1 MSSLDSDP
9 ESIRRRLRDALARG
23 RAGVAL
29 DLLPDHCLPPER
41 RPGNIIVERLMLAP
55 EPPDGPE
62 HAVPV
67 VVVHREEDDHRGR
80 LNQPPSAS
88 TSTRPLVAFLH
99 GTGGDTEGLLD
110 AHLIPLAS
118 RGYVA
123 VGVDAPCHGRRLDPA
138 GGFVPALAPLS
149 DADVARRAGGHGHG
163 ARTRTR
169 AETFARYGAALVA
182 AWKGGGAVEGAE
194 KGAEK
199 GAEGGA
205 EGAVGTTSGGGYSG
219 AARPFLYDG
228 AWDALRAVRLVRARE
243 DLRVDPSRAAMSGIS
258 LGGMYSWLASAA
270 DPTVVTGGAAP
281 LIGAQDFGWALDND
295 AWRARAAS
303 LPPELFEAAA
313 KDMSD
318 MSDKKNTS
326 DTNTRISDL
335 DVAREVYRRIV
346 PGLCDDLDGPRTMPL
361 VAPRPLLVVNGELD
375 PRCPAGGLEGVVAAV
390 GEAYEREN
398 ARGRFRALAQ
408 VDTPHACTDEMIE
421 VTNLW
426 LDEILRPSDESAAEA
441 TFDQIATSPTWIRL
455 SFE

>member
-1 MSSLDSDP
+1 
-9 ESIRRRLRDALARG
+9 
-23 RAGVAL
+23 
-29 DLLPDHCLPPER
+29 
-41 RPGNIIVERLMLAP
+41 MLAP

-67 VVVHREEDDHRGR
+67 VVVHREDDHRAR
-80 LNQPPSAS
+80 LNRSPSAS
-88 TSTRPLVAFLH
+88 VSTRPLVAFLH

-123 VGVDAPCHGRRLDPA
+123 VGVDAPCHGRRLDPS
-138 GGFVPALAPLS
+138 GGVVPAPATTPLS
-149 DADVARRAGGHGHG
+149 DADVARRVGGHGHG

-182 AWKGGGAVEGAE
+182 AWKGGGGAVEGAE
-194 KGAEK
+194 E

-205 EGAVGTTSGGGYSG
+205 EGAAGTARGGGYSG

-228 AWDALRAVRLVRARE
+228 AWDALRAIRLVRARE

-318 MSDKKNTS
+318 KKNTS
-326 DTNTRISDL
+326 DTNISDV

-408 VDTPHACTDEMIE
+408 LDTPHACTDEMIE
-421 VTNLW
+421 VTNRW
-426 LDEILRPSDESAAEA
+426 LDEILRPSDEPALDSP
-441 TFDQIATSPTWIRL
+441 TFDQLATSPAWIRL

>member
-1 MSSLDSDP
+1 
-9 ESIRRRLRDALARG
+9 
-23 RAGVAL
+23 
-29 DLLPDHCLPPER
+29 
-41 RPGNIIVERLMLAP
+41 MLAP

-67 VVVHREEDDHRGR
+67 VVVHREDHHRAR
-80 LNQPPSAS
+80 LNQTPSAS
-88 TSTRPLVAFLH
+88 TGTRPLVAFLH

-138 GGFVPALAPLS
+138 GGVVPAPATTLD

-182 AWKGGGAVEGAE
+182 AWKGGGAVEGAVE
-194 KGAEK
+194 

-205 EGAVGTTSGGGYSG
+205 EGAAGTSGGGYSG

-281 LIGAQDFGWALDND
+281 LIGAQDFGWALSND

-303 LPPELFEAAA
+303 LPPELFDAAA

-318 MSDKKNTS
+318 MSD
-326 DTNTRISDL
+326 TNISDV

-390 GEAYEREN
+390 EEAYEREN
-398 ARGRFRALAQ
+398 VRGQFRALAQ

-426 LDEILRPSDESAAEA
+426 LDEILRPSDEPALDSPS
-441 TFDQIATSPTWIRL
+441 FDQIATTPTWIRL